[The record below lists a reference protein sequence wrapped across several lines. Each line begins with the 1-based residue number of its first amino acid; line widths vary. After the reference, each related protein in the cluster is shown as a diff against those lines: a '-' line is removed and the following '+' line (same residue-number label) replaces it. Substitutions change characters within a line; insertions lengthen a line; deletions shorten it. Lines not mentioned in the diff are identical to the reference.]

1 MDLGVNLHF
10 LCTGMAFQEP
20 RLEFYAQ
27 AWGLRSLGGVSGVDL
42 GWIWIWGG
50 SGMDLGRIW
59 GGARFLSQK
68 GANGCRVARSE
79 RGLMHR
85 HGV

>member
-1 MDLGVNLHF
+1 MDLDLGWIWGGFGVDLHF
-10 LCTGMAFQEP
+10 LCTGMGFEEP

-50 SGMDLGRIW
+50 SGVDLGRIW
-59 GGARFLSQK
+59 GGARFF
-68 GANGCRVARSE
+68 V
-79 RGLMHR
+79 HR